1 MSDDRELVELLAA
14 IDATPRASWVTGL
27 RADLDAAWE
36 IEDAGYLD
44 SLRTTTLTLVD
55 HEPTQPASGRRLPI
69 LIGVAASAVVAV
81 VLVASRE
88 ADPVPPADEPT
99 VVYDEEALRHFE
111 GAD

>member
-55 HEPTQPASGRRLPI
+55 HEPTQPARRRRWPI
-69 LIGVAASAVVAV
+69 LIGVADQSFLAR
-81 VLVASRE
+81 LWHDR
-88 ADPVPPADEPT
+88 
-99 VVYDEEALRHFE
+99 R
-111 GAD
+111 GIG